1 MGVYDELTWEQLLA
15 DPSVSPS
22 IGFIDLDYYRDI
34 YHGVDDTDDNLTRA
48 IIRATDD
55 IKAKTMW
62 AIDDISTYS
71 VFIRNLLYKATAA
84 QTEWYINNGD
94 AYNFGEMEDVTI
106 SKFSYTGKIK
116 GSSRNVLCQRA
127 QMYLSQAGLVFR
139 GVGMVDE
146 GVIYG

>member
-34 YHGVDDTDDNLTRA
+34 YHGIDDTDDNLTRA

-55 IKAKTMW
+55 INAKTMW

-71 VFIRNLLYKATAA
+71 VFIRNLIYKATAA

-94 AYNFGEMEDVTI
+94 AYNYSEMEDVSI
-106 SKFSYTGKIK
+106 GKFSYTGKIK
-116 GSSRNVLCQRA
+116 GSSKNTLCSRA
-127 QMYLSQAGLVFR
+127 DMYLAQTGLMFR
-139 GVGMVDE
+139 GVGITVD
-146 GVIYG
+146 GVVYG

>member
-1 MGVYDELTWEQLLA
+1 
-15 DPSVSPS
+15 
-22 IGFIDLDYYRDI
+22 
-34 YHGVDDTDDNLTRA
+34 
-48 IIRATDD
+48 
-55 IKAKTMW
+55 MW

-94 AYNFGEMEDVTI
+94 AYNFGEMEDVTVG
-106 SKFSYTGKIK
+106 KFSYTGKIK

-127 QMYLSQAGLVFR
+127 QMYLSQTGLVFR

>member
-34 YHGVDDTDDNLTRA
+34 YHGIDDTDDNLTRA

-55 IKAKTMW
+55 INAKTMW

-94 AYNFGEMEDVTI
+94 AYNFGEMEDVTVG
-106 SKFSYTGKIK
+106 KFSYTGKIK

-127 QMYLSQAGLVFR
+127 QMYLSQTGLVFR